1 MDELNQRTSML
12 IIHVI
17 IKSIIH
23 VHVGYNNSV
32 KTNP

>member
-12 IIHVI
+12 III